1 MTAWFPFQ
9 SANGDLG
16 LSLGYAHLAV
26 LLAPL
31 PPQLPVRIEPRLKV
45 RAMERAWE
53 TMRAERARG
62 AKAKGKGRADEWAL
76 GEVAE
81 WVAAVLVCGR
91 NELSN
96 ISLTS

>member
-31 PPQLPVRIEPRLKV
+31 PPPLPVRIEPRLKV
-45 RAMERAWE
+45 RVMERAWE
-53 TMRAERARG
+53 IMRAERARG
-62 AKAKGKGRADEWAL
+62 AKAKGKGRADDWAL

-96 ISLTS
+96 IPLTS